1 MTTGYTTALP
11 YPHKGV
17 VSRKGCMRFTHRVLV
32 GAAGA
37 IAGQDADSRVTAT
50 KQATAGQYIMQ
61 LPRGYKRIADI
72 GCTFIGN
79 TGSIVPD
86 FITDN
91 ITSVAIPGGTVGTPS
106 LGQITL
112 QFRNSAG
119 AATDI
124 ANGAVFIFSIM
135 VENGV

>member
-1 MTTGYTTALP
+1 MSYTATSP

-17 VSRKGCMRFTHRVLV
+17 VNRKGCQRFTHRVLV

-37 IAGQDADSRVTAT
+37 ITGQDADSRVSAA
-50 KQATAGQYIMQ
+50 KQATAGQYLIT
-61 LPRGYKRIADI
+61 LPKPYKRITDL
-72 GCTFIGN
+72 GCFFIGN

-86 FITDN
+86 FTTDN
-91 ITSVAIPGGTVGTPS
+91 ITSQPVSGAAAGNGAGTI
-106 LGQITL
+106 LL

-124 ANGAVFIFSIM
+124 ANGSIFTLSIE
-135 VENGV
+135 VETGV